1 MVQEVQKNRERFDHR
16 TDAEI
21 KVDTGKGLSEEVVR
35 TISREKDE
43 PEWMLEKRLQAYRH
57 FRQRPMPDWGP
68 DLSELDFDEIT
79 PFMVAEGEQSDSWEE
94 VPEEIKDTF
103 DKLGIPE
110 AEKEALAG
118 AGAQYE
124 CLAGDA
130 KVFTNPEG
138 PVEIEEIGPGSEVF
152 AIDPES
158 KEMERR
164 EIIAKKDSGFKETFE
179 MKVKGGRKVTASDN
193 HPFLVLDSEVKEGNE
208 RKTWFT
214 EWRSLGELNE
224 GDYVAVS
231 KGLKGDGEDYSFEEP
246 EVENPERCKDVEI
259 PSQTSEDLMW
269 LLGFYLGDGFIKYE
283 ETDKKRV

>member
-1 MVQEVQKNRERFDHR
+1 MSQEVQKNQERFDHR

-124 CLAGDA
+124 SQVVYQDM
-130 KVFTNPEG
+130 KEQW
-138 PVEIEEIGPGSEVF
+138 EE
-152 AIDPES
+152 
-158 KEMERR
+158 
-164 EIIAKKDSGFKETFE
+164 
-179 MKVKGGRKVTASDN
+179 KGVIFMDMDKALQE
-193 HPFLVLDSEVKEGNE
+193 HEELVKEY
-208 RKTWFT
+208 F
-214 EWRSLGELNE
+214 
-224 GDYVAVS
+224 
-231 KGLKGDGEDYSFEEP
+231 
-246 EVENPERCKDVEI
+246 
-259 PSQTSEDLMW
+259 M
-269 LLGFYLGDGFIKYE
+269 
-283 ETDKKRV
+283 KKC